1 MKMATN
7 KEKEVLNSIISNL
20 LEYRMNRYT
29 IILEYER
36 NMMGA
41 IFGDLSKHDLG
52 NSKINYL
59 ISSNT
64 NTVVLTLTMNEEV

>member
-1 MKMATN
+1 MATN

-41 IFGDLSKHDLG
+41 IFEDLSKHDLG

-64 NTVVLTLTMNEEV
+64 NTVVLTLTRNEGA

>member
-1 MKMATN
+1 MSMATN

-20 LEYRMNRYT
+20 LEYRINRYT

-41 IFGDLSKHDLG
+41 IFEDLSKHDLG

-64 NTVVLTLTMNEEV
+64 NTVVLTLTRNEEV

>member
-1 MKMATN
+1 MATN
-7 KEKEVLNSIISNL
+7 KEKEVMDSIISNL

-36 NMMGA
+36 NMMSA
-41 IFGDLSKHDLG
+41 IFEDLSKHDLG

-64 NTVVLTLTMNEEV
+64 NTVVLTLTRNEEV